1 MKRRLGKGLAVLL
14 ALAMLLSM
22 IPAMALAANYDTQM
36 TITIDDVSVN
46 AGDTT
51 VYVPVIAEVNPG
63 IAAMNL
69 TFTFDEDVLTLTDIV
84 NELPNGDEGKFT
96 RGTFLPNPAYALV
109 VWGQVTNYTGTGI
122 LFWLVFDVA
131 ADAVT
136 QDCFIS
142 VGITDDDP
150 GSFVNASTDFV
161 GLNGNYGT
169 VSVTGAP
176 VVPTKYSV
184 SFPGLPENANIMF
197 ATGSGQP
204 ITAASHGVYLVEP
217 GSYMY
222 LIYPDWPDFT
232 VELNDWVTVVD
243 EDVILDLFSTTE
255 PEPDPTLWNGTID
268 TSWYNSTDTSFTLT
282 TAAQFAG
289 FAAIVN
295 NKPGTSAAGAV
306 TGTNTSIPADDFL
319 GKTVTLATDV
329 DLGGIEEVA
338 GSIGTIGV
346 NAYTVPVWSGLLWTP
361 IGVTVGATGSNDGTT
376 GRPFKGVFDGGFH
389 SISNMRV
396 NTGTDSAG
404 LFAELGQVGLV
415 KNVVVK
421 SGYVQGV
428 RYAAGIVGRSW
439 GKIDSC
445 ANYASV
451 NTSGD
456 RSGGGIAG
464 VLYNNGNYP
473 TLRNSFNAGTIYK
486 GDRRWGGGIVGD
498 SEGLIE
504 NCFNIGTGIS
514 KFTPWDVIGGIDG
527 GGHSSSGTITNCYSI
542 TGTGYP
548 TVLTAARPA
557 GTPAGAMLTAA
568 EMKTNAFALA
578 LGSAFNMDTDGINGG
593 FPILAGMGGTPAV
606 APATIT
612 EIVIN
617 STAVKKAYI
626 AGESFNAAGIVITA
640 NYSDDTSVAVT
651 EYTISNTA
659 ALTTGDT
666 SITISGSFGGEN
678 FSFVIDI
685 TVTTPPPAGLWD
697 GTIDTSWYNSTDTS
711 FTITTAAQFAGFAA
725 IVNNKP
731 ANSNAGRVTG
741 SNSSIPADD
750 FLGKTVTLAVDLD
763 LGGIETSAGSL
774 AGTTYTRPVWTGL
787 AWTPI
792 GTYTGSNATESNN
805 GERGRPFKGTFDGGF
820 HTISNVYIKGNNSAG
835 YDDIADN
842 SHALFGDLGHDGTVK
857 NVVLASGYIRGD
869 RFTAGI
875 AGRNWGHVEFC
886 ANYATIETDGGRSGG
901 GIAGV
906 NYENTP
912 SDSHKPWVKNSFNA
926 GLVMAGDQA
935 YGGGIVN
942 DNEGIVENCFNIGTG
957 ARKTSM
963 GTKIGGIVGG
973 DRGVGTVINC
983 YSITGAGY
991 PTLLVATQNTPP
1003 AGTMLAAAEMQTN
1016 DFVWQLGSAF
1026 NLDTDNINGGFPI
1039 LAGMGGT
1046 PATEPVAP
1054 VDKSALEALLT
1065 KIITGEISLVEEDY
1079 TAESWAAAAEAG
1091 DAAMAV
1097 YQDDD
1102 ATQEE
1107 VDTALANLLA
1117 AIEALEL
1124 APPVVVSA
1132 YAVSLV
1138 TDDTAIINAGETF
1151 TVDVV
1156 ITGDG
1161 SIKGFDA
1168 TINTGGTAS
1177 FVSAATALTGGL
1189 FSASKGKL
1197 VFTGT
1202 AGISMTDGVV
1212 VATVTLKAN
1221 SDISAEDLAEITVDS
1236 ANVVVVGTVGSNQ
1249 AEAGAAVEIPLYNL
1263 TVTFE
1268 GGDNATVA
1276 GDATAYVKYG
1286 EAGLFTDNTYT
1297 EEFTLP
1303 TAEAAE
1309 GYRLADP
1316 VWLYTDGMTFTENAA
1331 FEAQTIKTWNV
1342 SFYDAGGVQIGETQI
1357 IDEGG
1362 FAAAPADPTAENMN
1376 FEGWFIVAEPG
1387 DSYVG
1392 ETLYSA
1398 DAIAENDVTA
1408 DVIYKAYLVG
1418 TRFEITIPDGVNV
1431 LTGVTDEDDG
1441 KSYVQYNTDVTFELT
1456 DDAVPAGYVPV
1467 VSVKIGDTTN
1477 VLVVGDDGVYTIPGA
1492 DINGEVEII
1501 ISQKVDGEI
1510 SFISFDDFIGA
1521 PEGYK
1526 VMLFEVSEDY
1536 GTYLFDGELMF
1547 WSEKYP
1553 PAQGTGAFAYMVP
1566 VDMTEEEAFA
1576 LITIVTEDD
1585 MDNISIKYDGDVF
1598 ADGKFNVADAQI
1610 AMDLYCGDPA
1620 FMSGFVPMTMLM
1632 RFEADINADGTID
1645 MTDVQILQGIII
1657 GLFD

>member
-109 VWGQVTNYTGTGI
+109 VWGQTTNYTGTGI

-136 QDCFIS
+136 QDCVIG

-161 GLNGNYGT
+161 GLNANSGT
-169 VSVTGAP
+169 VSVTGVP
-176 VVPTKYSV
+176 VTPVKYSV
-184 SFPGLPENANIMF
+184 SFPGLPAGANITF

-255 PEPDPTLWNGTID
+255 PEPDSVLWDGTID

-295 NKPGTSAAGAV
+295 NKPLTSAAGAV

-338 GSIGTIGV
+338 GSIGTIGT
-346 NAYTVPVWSGLLWTP
+346 NTYTVPVWSGLLWTP
-361 IGVTVGATGSNDGTT
+361 ISLTGGSSSSNDGTT
-376 GRPFKGVFDGGFH
+376 GRPFKGIFDGGFH
-389 SISNMRV
+389 SIYNMRV

-415 KNVVVK
+415 KNVVIK

-428 RYAAGIVGRSW
+428 RYAAGIVGRCW

-451 NTSGD
+451 NTTGD

-464 VLYNNGNYP
+464 VLYNNGTYP
-473 TLRNSFNAGTIYK
+473 TLKNSFNAGTIFK

-498 SEGLIE
+498 TEGLIE

-514 KFTPWDVIGGIDG
+514 KFSPYDVIGGIDG

-548 TVLTAARPA
+548 TALTAARPA
-557 GTPAGAMLTAA
+557 NTPAGAMLTAA
-568 EMKTNAFALA
+568 EMKTNAFVLA
-578 LGSAFNMDTDGINGG
+578 LGSAFNLSDDGG

-606 APATIT
+606 APAEIT

-666 SITISGSFGGEN
+666 SITISGSFGGED

-697 GTIDTSWYNSTDTS
+697 GSIDTSWYNTTDTS

-731 ANSNAGRVTG
+731 STSAAGAVTG

-774 AGTTYTRPVWTGL
+774 VGTTYTRPEWTGL

-792 GTYTGSNATESNN
+792 GTYTGSNAAESNN

-820 HTISNVYIKGNNSAG
+820 HTISNVYIKGNNTAG
-835 YDDIADN
+835 YDDILDN

-875 AGRNWGHVEFC
+875 AGRNWGHVENC

-942 DNEGIVENCFNIGTG
+942 DNEGIVENCFNVGTG

-963 GTKIGGIVGG
+963 STKIGGIVGG
-973 DRGVGTVINC
+973 DRGVGTVTNC
-983 YSITGAGY
+983 YSITGDGY
-991 PTLLVATQNTPP
+991 PTRLVATQNAP
-1003 AGTMLAAAEMQTN
+1003 AGTMLTAEEMKTN

-1026 NLDTDNINGGFPI
+1026 NLSDDGGFPI

-1046 PATEPVAP
+1046 PATEPVVP
-1054 VDKSALEALLT
+1054 VDKSGLEALFGLLNS
-1065 KIITGEISLVEEDY
+1065 GELILEEEEAY
-1079 TAESWAAAAEAG
+1079 TTESWAAAALAAEA
-1091 DAAMAV
+1091 AVAV
-1097 YQDDD
+1097 YLDDD

-1124 APPVVVSA
+1124 APPVVV
-1132 YAVSLV
+1132 YDYTVSLV
-1138 TDDTAIINAGETF
+1138 TDETAIINAGETF

-1189 FSASKGKL
+1189 FSANKGRL
-1197 VFTGT
+1197 IFTGT
-1202 AGISMTDGVV
+1202 AGISMTGGVV
-1212 VATVTLKAN
+1212 VATVTLRAN

-1236 ANVVVVGTVGSNQ
+1236 ANVSVVGTVGPTK
-1249 AEAGAAVEIPLYNL
+1249 AEAGAAVEVPLYNL
-1263 TVTFE
+1263 TVTFV
-1268 GGDNATVA
+1268 GGDNATVT
-1276 GDATAYVKYG
+1276 GNATAYVKYG

-1303 TAEAAE
+1303 TAEASE

-1316 VWLYTDGMTFTENAA
+1316 IWLYTDDMTFTENAT

-1342 SFYDAGGVQIGETQI
+1342 SFYDASGVQIDETQI
-1357 IDEGG
+1357 IDEGD
-1362 FAAAPADPTAENMN
+1362 FAAAPADPTAENMS
-1376 FEGWFIVAEPG
+1376 FRGWFIVTEPG
-1387 DSYVG
+1387 DSYVD

-1398 DAIAENDVTA
+1398 DAIAENGVTA
-1408 DVIYKAYLVG
+1408 DIIYKAYFVG
-1418 TRFEITIPDGVNV
+1418 VRFEITIPDGVNV
-1431 LTGVTDEDDG
+1431 ISGVTEEDG
-1441 KSYVQYNTDVTFELT
+1441 KFYVQYNTDVTFELT

-1467 VSVKIGDTTN
+1467 VSVKIGDSTN
-1477 VLVVGDDGVYTIPGA
+1477 VLIVGDDGVYTIPGA
-1492 DINGEVEII
+1492 DITGEVEII
-1501 ISQKVDGEI
+1501 ISQKIDGEI

-1526 VMLFEVSEDY
+1526 VMLFTVTEKLD
-1536 GTYLFDGELMF
+1536 GAAYLFDGELMF
-1547 WSEKYP
+1547 WSDKYP
-1553 PAQGTGAFAYMVP
+1553 PAQETGAFAYMIP
-1566 VDMTEEEAFA
+1566 EDMTEEEALA
-1576 LITIVTEDD
+1576 LITIVNIDD
-1585 MDNISIKYDGDVF
+1585 MENISIQYDGDVY
-1598 ADGKFNVADAQI
+1598 DDDEFNVADAQI

-1620 FMSGFVPMTMLM
+1620 FMTSFVPLTMLM